1 MGQVWDILP
10 AQWEKINYVLGRRR
24 CSCCGAVNTAVP
36 PCGQAV
42 AVVYGPNLN
51 AAAILPS
58 SQGNVPVEA
67 TARMMEALLGAKVST
82 GFVARAH
89 ERLAQALAGAG
100 FDDAMV
106 GARRAEDV
114 LCADETPVNV
124 VDNVDDDGGVAT
136 GSPHVVTIRTPDERL
151 VWYREVTARSS
162 AQIRNLGVFDGWHEV
177 LVRDDYAGYHQFDAS
192 LDAVQ
197 QCCSHVLRHLDYVA
211 GLDEDNKVWAEQA
224 ARTLKAAA
232 KLVDQATATCTD
244 INAEASATALADARE
259 LYDQAILVG
268 ISDNL
273 SPPWH
278 KGNHPGLVLAR
289 RLQHKAD
296 EVWLFTKD
304 TRTPWTNNASE
315 RALKGPKLHQKVSG
329 YWQTTLTLSR
339 YCRVRS
345 YLVSARNHGLHAADR
360 HRAACLA
367 APQIPCRIFSQR

>member
-1 MGQVWDILP
+1 
-10 AQWEKINYVLGRRR
+10 
-24 CSCCGAVNTAVP
+24 
-36 PCGQAV
+36 
-42 AVVYGPNLN
+42 
-51 AAAILPS
+51 
-58 SQGNVPVEA
+58 
-67 TARMMEALLGAKVST
+67 
-82 GFVARAH
+82 

-106 GARRAEDV
+106 AALRAEGV

-124 VDNVDDDGGVAT
+124 VDNVDGDGGVAT

-211 GLDEDNKVWAEQA
+211 GLDDDNKVCAHQRA
-224 ARTLKAAA
+224 LCSHRASPRLAV
-232 KLVDQATATCTD
+232 LPTAPCPD
-244 INAEASATALADARE
+244 SNRGAFATALADARE

-304 TRTPWTNNASE
+304 T
-315 RALKGPKLHQKVSG
+315 
-329 YWQTTLTLSR
+329 
-339 YCRVRS
+339 
-345 YLVSARNHGLHAADR
+345 
-360 HRAACLA
+360 
-367 APQIPCRIFSQR
+367 